1 MPAQITSALG
11 RLTSS
16 IREFTVA
23 QRTLALIGA
32 AVLVVGIIAL
42 STWFTKPQFSPLYTD
57 LAPADASAIVDQL
70 TAEGV
75 AYELTNGGTTVMV
88 PSEAVYDMR
97 LKVAASGIS
106 PTSDGGYALLDDMGM
121 TSSEFQQ
128 DVTYKRALEGEIAKT
143 VSAMQGVELATVKL
157 AIPEDTVFVSET
169 AAPTASVFIEAKAGT
184 TLTDDQVQSIV
195 NLVSASVEGM
205 KTTDVAVIDST
216 GAVLSAVGGGTSG
229 AGSDKQT
236 LVYEERVAASIQ
248 EMLDPIVG
256 TGKAV
261 VSVTADLDYDATE
274 RTQETFTATEG
285 VPPLIEKN
293 TLEEYTGDNGAAT
306 GVLGPDNIAVPEG
319 EGGDGA
325 YRNETTEANNAVDK
339 LTEHTV
345 TAPGTVRRQSVSVA
359 VDQTAAAG
367 IDMVQLQ
374 AMVAAAAGIDPARGD
389 VVAVSQMQFDTT
401 GAQVAQEALE
411 AAADDATAAA
421 EAERLR
427 NIIIAAAVLVA
438 LIILGIVLALRK
450 RRKPEPREAVD
461 LGELTRL
468 DDARALEAAQIAQ
481 EQMLALADVPAV
493 PDPGQ
498 IAIERKRSDVAALVD
513 DQPDEVAELL
523 RGWMDTTKA
532 NA

>member
-42 STWFTKPQFSPLYTD
+42 STWFTRPQFSPLYTD

-70 TAEGV
+70 TAQGV

-106 PTSDGGYALLDDMGM
+106 PTSDGGYALLDTMGM

-157 AIPEDTVFVSET
+157 AIPEETVFVSET
-169 AAPTASVFIEAKAGT
+169 AAPTASVFIEATSGT

-216 GAVLSAVGGGTSG
+216 GAVLSAVGTGTSG
-229 AGSDKQT
+229 TGSDKQT
-236 LVYEERVAASIQ
+236 LAYEERVAASIQ

-285 VPPLIEKN
+285 VPALIEKN
-293 TLEEYTGDNGAAT
+293 TLEEYTGANGAAT
-306 GVLGPDNIAVPEG
+306 GVLGPDNIAVPVG
-319 EGGDGA
+319 EQGDGA

-389 VVAVSQMQFDTT
+389 VVSLSQMRFDTT
-401 GAQVAQEALE
+401 GALAAQEAL
-411 AAADDATAAA
+411 AAASDDAAAVA
-421 EAERLR
+421 EAEQLR

-438 LIILGIVLALRK
+438 LVILGIILALRK
-450 RRKPEPREAVD
+450 RRKPEPRETVD

-481 EQMLALADVPAV
+481 EQMLALADVPDV
-493 PDPGQ
+493 PDASQ
-498 IAIERKRSDVAALVD
+498 IAIERKRSDVASLVD
-513 DQPDEVAELL
+513 DQPEQVAELL
-523 RGWMDTTKA
+523 RGWMDTKA

>member
-11 RLTSS
+11 RLTTS

-32 AVLVVGIIAL
+32 AVLVVGIVAL
-42 STWFTKPQFSPLYTD
+42 STWFSKPQFSPLYTD

-88 PSEAVYDMR
+88 PSETVYDMR
-97 LKVAASGIS
+97 LRVAASGIS
-106 PTSDGGYALLDDMGM
+106 PSADGGYALLDDMGM

-169 AAPTASVFIEAKAGT
+169 AAPTASVFIQASTGT

-216 GAVLSAVGGGTSG
+216 GTVLSAVGGGT
-229 AGSDKQT
+229 AGGGTNKQT
-236 LVYEERVAASIQ
+236 LAYEDRVAASIQ
-248 EMLDPIVG
+248 AMLDPIVG
-256 TGKAV
+256 PGKAV

-274 RTQETFTATEG
+274 STQEIFTATEG
-285 VPPLIEKN
+285 VPALIEKN
-293 TLEEYTGDNGAAT
+293 TLEEYTGDNNAAT

-325 YRNETTEANNAVDK
+325 YRNETSESNNAVDK
-339 LTEHTV
+339 ETIRTV
-345 TAPGTVRRQSVSVA
+345 AAPGTVRRQSVSVA
-359 VDQTAAAG
+359 VDQVAAAG
-367 IDMVQLQ
+367 IDMVTLQ
-374 AMVAAAAGIDPARGD
+374 TMVAAAAGADPARGD
-389 VVAVSQMQFDTT
+389 VVTVAPMLFDTT
-401 GAQVAQEALE
+401 GAEAAQEALQA
-411 AAADDATAAA
+411 AAADEAAVA
-421 EAERLR
+421 EAEQLR

-450 RRKPEPREAVD
+450 RRKPEPRETVD

-468 DDARALEAAQIAQ
+468 DDARALEAAQLAQ
-481 EQMLALADVPAV
+481 EQMLALADVPDV
-493 PDPGQ
+493 PDPSQ

-513 DQPDEVAELL
+513 DQPEEVAELL
-523 RGWMDTTKA
+523 RGWMDTKA
-532 NA
+532 SA